1 MSECVSSAKLQRKRC
16 LAHEERMLY
25 LCYFLHRL
33 LDYRLPEV
41 EALAKLFLPRQHQ
54 ANGGA
59 HDDGALWK
67 QPLHHHPDSP
77 FHFLNLPSE
86 DIARSIVSRSFL
98 VKGIFEVWGIGS
110 SYEELRI
117 AIENFAEDRKAP
129 YLTANSTFKVVVD
142 CFGMGLS
149 LQEQTERINS
159 LHYIPFQG
167 KVNLKNPQHKFWLLE
182 SDSHVV
188 SNGLPPAMQKLV
200 YFAREIGVSDRSLLT
215 KYELSRRK
223 YLGPTAMDAEIAFL
237 MANQALVK
245 PGKFVYDPFVGTGSI
260 LVAATHF
267 GAITLGE
274 DIDLRVVRDGRGPD
288 CNVWSNF
295 KQYNLPLPVGLIR
308 ADNNAPPWRS
318 SLNEVFDAIICDPP
332 YGVRAGGRKSG
343 GRKLLK
349 GAKGPYTIPEDKRKD
364 HIPSTAP
371 YMFAECV
378 HDLLNMAARLLVM
391 NGRLV
396 FFYPVARGE
405 CYEDLYPKHE
415 CFTLIASSEQI
426 LSTRWSRCLLTME
439 KTAKYTEAHATL
451 AVQKHI
457 EFKENHAQLLEERE
471 DSLHSLVFAPTA
483 NENGVNESASIVQDS
498 RPKYRGKHV

>member
-1 MSECVSSAKLQRKRC
+1 MRAC
-16 LAHEERMLY
+16 AHAMWY

-41 EALAKLFLPRQHQ
+41 EALAKLFLKEDPTASYEVR
-54 ANGGA
+54 
-59 HDDGALWK
+59 WK
-67 QPLHHHPDSP
+67 IPQHHHPDSP
-77 FHFLNLPSE
+77 FYFVDLPSE
-86 DIARSIVSRSFL
+86 DIARSIASRSFL
-98 VKGIFEVWGIGS
+98 VKGIFEVWGFGS
-110 SYEELRI
+110 SYEELRRG
-117 AIENFAEDRKAP
+117 IESYEDDRKIP
-129 YLTANSTFKVVVD
+129 YLTANSSFKVVVD
-142 CFGMGLS
+142 CFGKGLS
-149 LQEQTERINS
+149 LHEQTQRINS

-167 KVNLKNPQHKFWLLE
+167 KVNLKKPQYKFWLIE
-182 SDSHVV
+182 SDSEVV

-200 YFAREIGVSDRSLLT
+200 FFAREIGVSDRTLLT

-237 MANQALVK
+237 MVNQALVK

-267 GAITLGE
+267 GAITMGE

-295 KQYNLPLPVGLIR
+295 KQYNLPLPVGLVR
-308 ADNNAPPWRS
+308 ADNNSPPWRL
-318 SLNEVFDAIICDPP
+318 SLEEVFDAIICDPP

-349 GAKGPYTIPEDKRKD
+349 GTKDPYTIPEDKRRD

-378 HDLLNMAARLLVM
+378 HDLLDMAARLLVL

-405 CYEDLYPKHE
+405 CYEELYPKHD

-439 KTAKYTEAHATL
+439 KTAKYTHEHAAL
-451 AVQKHI
+451 ALQKHI
-457 EFKENHAQLLEERE
+457 EFKERHAELLEERDE
-471 DSLHSLVFAPTA
+471 SLHSLVFAPLS
-483 NENGVNESASIVQDS
+483 NGSVVDDKQDS

>member
-1 MSECVSSAKLQRKRC
+1 MVAPNQIFQKAFTCSS
-16 LAHEERMLY
+16 
-25 LCYFLHRL
+25 
-33 LDYRLPEV
+33 
-41 EALAKLFLPRQHQ
+41 
-54 ANGGA
+54 
-59 HDDGALWK
+59 
-67 QPLHHHPDSP
+67 
-77 FHFLNLPSE
+77 
-86 DIARSIVSRSFL
+86 SFL
-98 VKGIFEVWGIGS
+98 VKGIYEVWGAGR
-110 SYEELRI
+110 SYDELRKD
-117 AIENFAEDRKAP
+117 IESYPEDRKAP

-142 CFGMGLS
+142 CFGKGLS
-149 LQEQTERINS
+149 LQEQTQRINT

-167 KVNLKNPQHKFWLLE
+167 KVNLKKPQHKFWLIE
-182 SDSHVV
+182 SDNNVAT
-188 SNGLPPAMQKLV
+188 NGLPPAMQKFV
-200 YFAREIGVSDRSLLT
+200 FFAREIGLSDRGLLT

-237 MANQALVK
+237 MVNQALVK

-267 GAITLGE
+267 GAITIGE

-295 KQYNLPLPVGLIR
+295 KQYNLPLPVGLVR
-308 ADNNAPPWRS
+308 ADNNSPPWRS
-318 SLNEVFDAIICDPP
+318 SLKEVFDAIICDPP

-349 GAKGPYTIPEDKRKD
+349 GTKDPYTIPEEKKKD

-378 HDLLNMAARLLVM
+378 HDLLDIAARLLVL

-396 FFYPVARGE
+396 FFYPVARCE
-405 CYEDLYPKHE
+405 CYEDLYPKHD

-439 KTAKYTEAHATL
+439 KTAKYTNEHAAL
-451 AVQKHI
+451 SLRRHQ
-457 EFKENHAQLLEERE
+457 EFKERHAELLEERDE
-471 DSLHSLVFAPTA
+471 TLHSLVFAPLA
-483 NENGVNESASIVQDS
+483 NGTGLDDSKQDS